1 MPNYHYKC
9 NGCKGI
15 ARMDLPIS
23 TDPKKTFE
31 CFECGDSMKRIIVAG
46 AQFPEKVG
54 KVWAGDWFKKTY
66 GKDMGDEA
74 RRRADQKVQY
84 DAEKL
89 KLEQDGVKITHR
101 SRQVDGDKRISIP
114 DKKKDD

>member
-9 NGCKGI
+9 CECKEVVEVT
-15 ARMDLPIS
+15 LPIS
-23 TDPKKTFE
+23 TDPKAPLS
-31 CFECGDSMKRIIVAG
+31 CECGYTMSRIIVAG

-66 GKDMGDEA
+66 GRDMSEEA
-74 RRRADQKVQY
+74 TRRANKKMEY
-84 DAEKL
+84 DAERI

-101 SRQVDGDKRISIP
+101 SRQVDGDKRISIK
-114 DKKKDD
+114 DKKED